1 MSTDR
6 SKNSAVRVPHIAYYT
21 LQHIGLFG
29 DGRVGGDRAGD
40 DQNGSRT

>member
-1 MSTDR
+1 MSYDT
-6 SKNSAVRVPHIAYYT
+6 VYHIGYSYNYT